1 MNNSTK
7 NIPPLTKEQMD
18 EIKALEGRKIDY
30 SDIPPLTEDEIKRFR
45 ENIRRKKSLKNMA
58 S

>member
-7 NIPPLTKEQMD
+7 HIPPLTKEQMD

>member
-1 MNNSTK
+1 MNNSIK
-7 NIPPLTKEQMD
+7 NIPPLTKEQID

-45 ENIRRKKSLKNMA
+45 ENIRRKKSLKNIA